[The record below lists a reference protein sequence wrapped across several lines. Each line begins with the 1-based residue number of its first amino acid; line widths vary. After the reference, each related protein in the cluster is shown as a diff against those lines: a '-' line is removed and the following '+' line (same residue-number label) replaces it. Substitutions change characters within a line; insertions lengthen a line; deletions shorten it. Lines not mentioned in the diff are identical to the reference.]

1 MYAEKSEW
9 ERARERML
17 KVNRALI
24 YHVDNEMHWNN
35 VAINNTN
42 CITKSTYFL
51 SPFCNFS
58 LLLILFVLLCALT
71 SSSLLYVW
79 CLCTFNITFLSRF
92 YEIFSFLIVCT
103 VLLSV
108 SYFFLILFLHSLDL
122 IIYLE
127 NFHITCFKLFYYDY
141 YFFLVINFIIG
152 CYLIIWIYQ

>member
-1 MYAEKSEW
+1 
-9 ERARERML
+9 ML

-51 SPFCNFS
+51 SPFCKFFLITDSFRLALCS
-58 LLLILFVLLCALT
+58 LLLLRCYMCGAYVHLILLFFRDFMKF
-71 SSSLLYVW
+71 SL
-79 CLCTFNITFLSRF
+79 
-92 YEIFSFLIVCT
+92 FLIVCT

-108 SYFFLILFLHSLDL
+108 SYFFFFIFFILFLHSLDL

-127 NFHITCFKLFYYDY
+127 NFSYHMLYTLLFIMIITFSCYQLYNRM
-141 YFFLVINFIIG
+141 LSHHMNLSIN
-152 CYLIIWIYQ
+152 

>member
-1 MYAEKSEW
+1 
-9 ERARERML
+9 ML

-51 SPFCNFS
+51 SPFCKFFLITDSFRLALCS
-58 LLLILFVLLCALT
+58 LLLLRCYMCGAYVHLILLFFRDFMKF
-71 SSSLLYVW
+71 SL
-79 CLCTFNITFLSRF
+79 
-92 YEIFSFLIVCT
+92 FLIVCT

-108 SYFFLILFLHSLDL
+108 SYFFFIFLFYFFIHLISLFTLK
-122 IIYLE
+122 I
-127 NFHITCFKLFYYDY
+127 FHITCYTL
-141 YFFLVINFIIG
+141 YFLLWLLLFLVINFIIG